1 MYFSI
6 DTASTQI
13 GMKACQTI
21 YHLVN
26 QLHEWTMSLSL
37 HIVAEK
43 SVLQIATDMLGYKYD
58 YC

>member
-6 DTASTQI
+6 ETASTAI
-13 GMKACQTI
+13 GMNACQTI

-26 QLHEWTMSLSL
+26 QLHEWTMSLSVC
-37 HIVAEK
+37 IVAEK
-43 SVLQIATDMLGYKYD
+43 SVLQITTDMLCYKYD